1 MPEDFK
7 ERLEGLE
14 NIIHGVYHNVEIL
27 ICLAIGLHKSKY
39 GLHSNKGL
47 LWIWSNT
54 MAIQIIDFYKLINAR
69 EKFSFRKIVNVAN
82 NLKIKADYEKLEKE
96 IDEII
101 KIYTEQ
107 NYEAVRSKYL
117 AHQDL
122 NVPEIRTDL
131 NGINQFSKKSI
142 EIFQL
147 FSEEFEFETK
157 NFDKVI
163 ESSFEEIF
171 ETIEKLEEL
180 NLLIFKK
187 LFENEETVEI
197 SELQKIIDNA

>member
-27 ICLAIGLHKSKY
+27 IFMAFGLHRSTHS
-39 GLHSNKGL
+39 LHSNKSL
-47 LWIWSNT
+47 IWIWSNT

-69 EKFSFRKIVNVAN
+69 EKFSFIKIINIAK
-82 NLKIKADYEKLEKE
+82 NLKIKADYDKLEKG
-96 IDEII
+96 IDEIT
-101 KIYTEQ
+101 KIYTDQ

-131 NGINQFSKKSI
+131 KGINQFSKKAI
-142 EIFQL
+142 EIFHI
-147 FSEEFEFETK
+147 FSEEFEYDTTE
-157 NFDKVI
+157 FDKEI
-163 ESSFEEIF
+163 ESSFKEIF
-171 ETIEKLEEL
+171 ETIEKLENL
-180 NLLIFKK
+180 NLFIFKK
-187 LFENEETVEI
+187 ISGNEKLVEI
-197 SELQKIIDNA
+197 SELQKIIEKA